1 MSLLLRYLAFVT
13 CTTCIACMPP
23 QMNQESNV
31 TIYSISPT
39 NEVSAIHPMNYDGI
53 KLLDQI
59 EAIIDTSCHLSW
71 LEATSNWRNLNFQP
85 IANINPR
92 SLPECI
98 WTKTL
103 FINTTHY
110 PQERILFFPNSWN
123 EIECYVQR
131 NDSLVEFLPLG
142 IRKGRDAISLIVNPS
157 DSARIFTKYYNQI
170 TSIIPPLTIRELTKD
185 TFLKL
190 RDRLKYKYFLLGTL
204 VLYFMFFLAQVI
216 VQRDRLTIYYL
227 IFLFGSTG
235 YLFTIVESIPYFE
248 YSPKL
253 QSNIYLLQPIFLIST
268 VLTLTGLINYL
279 QLFVDVKNNSPIF
292 YIFGQ
297 LLLILLA
304 ITGSAPFVF
313 TKLLSFNSYDEYLL
327 YFRIFNL
334 LLFIYSLALVV
345 WAFSRKIKFSGLL
358 LLSFTPI
365 IVSALWY
372 TLSFLIIGGFTY
384 QSQESMVLIAGFL
397 LTLLM
402 FGILLG
408 VRNNKI
414 NKEKIILEQKTNYY
428 QQLNKFKNHFFTNF
442 THEFRT
448 PLTVIKGMANE
459 LKSEKKIKQLIN
471 KNSDRLLG
479 LVNQL
484 LDLAKLESQSI
495 GINWTNGNVINYLK
509 YLTESCQ
516 SLANSRKLTLTFS
529 TEEESLIMDYDE
541 VKMEQIVIN
550 LISNAIKFTPELG
563 LVQVKVAKEVI
574 NHQPY
579 LGMSIEDTGPGIPAD
594 ELPFIFDRFY
604 QIPSVSPKKQENP
617 VNPAYREGF
626 GIGLS
631 LVKELTTLLS
641 GTVHVSS
648 NPDRGSCFHIQLPIR
663 NESNSPQPVIKQQAV
678 FPGQGMDSFGN
689 SKKSDHE
696 KPVILVIE
704 DNEDVI
710 SYILTC
716 LDSNY
721 RTMSAIS
728 GKQGIEKAT
737 SKIPDVIIC
746 DVMMPEID
754 GFEVCRNLKSDSRTS
769 HIPIILLTAK
779 ATQEDRITGLNQG
792 ADAYL
797 IKPFNKEELIIRL
810 KNLSKQSRLLRE
822 KLAASKPSLAKND
835 PIASRELKFLED
847 LNHIILLNIG
857 NEQFNTHQLCLEMA
871 MSRTQLHRKL
881 KAITGHSTANF
892 LRRIRLMEAK
902 NLLETTELPIG
913 EIASRVGFLD
923 FSHFSR
929 SFHQAFG
936 LRPSDVRK

>member
-1 MSLLLRYLAFVT
+1 MSLLLRSLVFVT
-13 CTTCIACMPP
+13 CTACMACMPP
-23 QMNQESNV
+23 QINQESNG

-53 KLLDQI
+53 KLLDHI
-59 EAIIDTSCHLSW
+59 EAFIDTPCHLSW
-71 LEATSNWRNLNFQP
+71 PEATSNWQNLNIQP
-85 IANINPR
+85 IANINLR

-98 WTKTL
+98 WTRTL
-103 FINTTHY
+103 FINTSHF

-123 EIECYVQR
+123 EIECYIQR

-142 IRKGRDAISLIVNPS
+142 IRKGQDAISLIVNPI
-157 DSARIFTKYYNQI
+157 DSARIYTKYYNQI
-170 TSIIPPLTIRELTKD
+170 TSIIPPLTIREIPKD
-185 TFLKL
+185 TFQKL

-216 VQRDRLTIYYL
+216 VHRDRLTIYYL

-235 YLFTIVESIPYFE
+235 YLFTIVETIPYFE

-253 QSNIYLLQPIFLIST
+253 QPNIYLLQPIFLIST

-279 QLFVDVKNNSPIF
+279 QLFVDVKNNSPTF
-292 YIFGQ
+292 YKFGQ

-304 ITGSAPFVF
+304 ITGSVPFVF
-313 TKLLSFNSYDEYLL
+313 TKLLSFKLYDEYLQ
-327 YFRIFNL
+327 YFRVINL
-334 LLFIYSLALVV
+334 FLFVYSLALVV
-345 WAFSRKIKFSGLL
+345 WAVGRKIKFSSFL

-372 TLSFLIIGGFTY
+372 TLSFLIVGGFTY
-384 QSQESMVLIAGFL
+384 LSKESIILIAGFL

-408 VRNNKI
+408 IRNNKI
-414 NKEKIILEQKTNYY
+414 YEEKIILEQKTSYY
-428 QQLNKFKNHFFTNF
+428 QQLNQFKSHFFTNF

-459 LKSEKKIKQLIN
+459 LKAENKIKQLIN
-471 KNSDRLLG
+471 KNSDRLLS

-495 GINWTNGNVINYLK
+495 DINWTNGDVVPYLK

-516 SLANSRKLTLTFS
+516 SLANSRKITLTFAS
-529 TEEESLIMDYDE
+529 EEESLKMDYDE
-541 VKMEQIVIN
+541 VKMEQILIN
-550 LISNAIKFTPELG
+550 LISNAIKFTPESG
-563 LVQVKVAKEVI
+563 LVRVKVAKEVI
-574 NHQPY
+574 HQLPY
-579 LGMSIEDTGPGIPAD
+579 LGIRIEDTGSGIPED
-594 ELPFIFDRFY
+594 QLPFIFDRFY
-604 QIPSVSPKKQENP
+604 QVTPDSRKKHELNNSP
-617 VNPAYREGF
+617 VYREGF

-641 GTVHVSS
+641 GTVRVSS
-648 NPDRGSCFHIQLPIR
+648 NPDRGTCFHIQLPIR
-663 NESNSPQPVIKQQAV
+663 SVAIPPQPVIKQQLLSRDQSM
-678 FPGQGMDSFGN
+678 GERN
-689 SKKSDHE
+689 SEKSDQE
-696 KPVILVIE
+696 KPVILIIE

-716 LDSNY
+716 LESNY
-721 RTMSAIS
+721 RTISALS
-728 GKQGIEKAT
+728 GKQGIVKAVA
-737 SKIPDVIIC
+737 KIPDVIIC
-746 DVMMPEID
+746 DVMMPEMD
-754 GFEVCRNLKSDSRTS
+754 GFEVCRNLKKDSRTS

-779 ATQEDRITGLNQG
+779 ATDEDRIKGLSQG

-810 KNLSKQSRLLRE
+810 KNLSKQSKLLRD
-822 KLAASKPSLAKND
+822 KLTSPKTSSAKSD
-835 PIASRELKFLED
+835 PIASREMKFLDD
-847 LNHIILLNIG
+847 LNHIIMLNIG
-857 NEQFNTHQLCLEMA
+857 NEQFNTHALCREMA

-881 KAITGHSTANF
+881 KAITGHSTANY
-892 LRRIRLMEAK
+892 LRRVRLMEAK

-929 SFHQAFG
+929 SFHQAFR
-936 LRPSDVRK
+936 LRPSDIRK